1 LTVRQLGGTP
11 SIRLLNRSRRYL
23 CAVPAINPPDAVA
36 MVTAEFLLPPPIGP
50 AMGLNELVL
59 TELPLITLCS
69 ESRVMEFSS
78 HPAIKTM

>member
-1 LTVRQLGGTP
+1 
-11 SIRLLNRSRRYL
+11 
-23 CAVPAINPPDAVA
+23 